1 MKLDFGVFW
10 AQKVTPHLRDFWNL
24 SFTSAL
30 SKSVVHGAL
39 SFGRPGHTCSA
50 SRVVLPMVRSPV
62 FSQEN
67 GGERVVH
74 AWRTL

>member
-39 SFGRPGHTCSA
+39 SFGRPGHTWQWEA
-50 SRVVLPMVRSPV
+50 FQQARQRIDPMRTFANAYTARVL
-62 FSQEN
+62 
-67 GGERVVH
+67 GD
-74 AWRTL
+74 